1 MSHFHNCLEETIETS
16 KRECGFFLV
25 YAVSYLLGVK
35 SQGEVILLAFT
46 LLLEQIESSGSPNLC
61 RLQCL
66 WQTLFS
72 MARHLIYYL
81 LIRARAPLNLM
92 YVCVCVHVIPVSL
105 CFQSWHLNVQCDIV

>member
-35 SQGEVILLAFT
+35 SQGEVIPLAFT

-61 RLQCL
+61 RL
-66 WQTLFS
+66 
-72 MARHLIYYL
+72 
-81 LIRARAPLNLM
+81 
-92 YVCVCVHVIPVSL
+92 VPVADPILYGAAS
-105 CFQSWHLNVQCDIV
+105 DILSAY